1 MNRRQRSSRLVAA
14 LMLGSVALTYAS
26 PADAQWAVFDSSNF
40 GQNLLT
46 AERTLTQINNQI
58 KSLQNQAI
66 MLSNMARNLT
76 TFNFP
81 ELQQITTTL
90 QKIDTLMGQAQ
101 GISFKVSE
109 LDADFTRLFPG
120 RSGRATSTSQQ
131 LLEAKARMDGVMAA
145 YRETM
150 AAQSQI
156 AENVSTDART
166 LATLSSRSQS
176 SQGALQAAQATNQ
189 LLALTAK
196 QQFQIQQMMAA
207 QYRAEAT
214 DASARA
220 QASIDAQAATK
231 AFLGSGSAYTPR

>member
-1 MNRRQRSSRLVAA
+1 MSRRLPSRLFAA
-14 LMLGSVALTYAS
+14 VTAGALILTCAG

-58 KSLQNQAI
+58 KALQNQAT

-101 GISFKVSE
+101 GISFQVSQ
-109 LDADFTRLFPG
+109 LDAQFTRLFPG
-120 RSGRATSTSQQ
+120 QSGTASTTGQ
-131 LLEAKARMDGVMAA
+131 LLANAKTRLDTVMAA

-150 AAQSQI
+150 MAQSQI
-156 AENVSTDART
+156 AENVSNDA
-166 LATLSSRSQS
+166 ATLSTLSNRSQS
-176 SQGALQAAQATNQ
+176 SEGALQAAQATNQ

-196 QQFQIQQMMAA
+196 QQFQIQQMMAT
-207 QYRAEAT
+207 QYRGEAT

>member
-1 MNRRQRSSRLVAA
+1 MNRCCVSPRLIAA
-14 LMLGSVALTYAS
+14 VMIATVGLTCS
-26 PADAQWAVFDSSNF
+26 GPADAQWAVFDSSNF

-58 KSLQNQAI
+58 KALQNQAA

-81 ELQQITTTL
+81 ELQQITSTL
-90 QKIDTLMGQAQ
+90 QKINSLMAQAQ
-101 GISFKVSE
+101 GISFKVSQ
-109 LDADFTRLFPG
+109 LDAQFTRLFPG
-120 RSGRATSTSQQ
+120 QTGTVSTTNQQ
-131 LLEAKARMDGVMAA
+131 LANAKTRLDAVMAA
-145 YRETM
+145 YRQTM

-156 AENVSTDART
+156 AENVSADATT
-166 LATLSSRSQS
+166 LATLSNRSQS
-176 SQGALQAAQATNQ
+176 SEGALQAAQATNQ

-196 QQFQIQQMMAA
+196 QQFQIQQMMAT

-220 QASIDAQAATK
+220 QASIDAQATTK

>member
-1 MNRRQRSSRLVAA
+1 MIGAVGLT
-14 LMLGSVALTYAS
+14 GSG
-26 PADAQWAVFDSSNF
+26 PADAQWAVFDSGNF

-58 KSLQNQAI
+58 KALQNQAT

-81 ELQQITTTL
+81 ELQQITSTL

-101 GISFKVSE
+101 GISFKVSQ
-109 LDADFTRLFPG
+109 LDAQFTRLFPG
-120 RSGRATSTSQQ
+120 QAGTTATTGQQ
-131 LLEAKARMDGVMAA
+131 LANAKARLDTVMAA
-145 YRETM
+145 YRQTM

-156 AENVSTDART
+156 AENVTTDATT
-166 LATLSSRSQS
+166 LATLSDRSQS
-176 SQGALQAAQATNQ
+176 SQGTLQVAQATNQ
-189 LLALTAK
+189 LLALAAK
-196 QQFQIQQMMAA
+196 QQFQIQQMMAS

-214 DASARA
+214 DASAHA

-231 AFLGSGSAYTPR
+231 TFLGSGSAYTPR

>member
-1 MNRRQRSSRLVAA
+1 MNRRRLSPRLIAA
-14 LMLGSVALTYAS
+14 MMIGAVGLTGSG
-26 PADAQWAVFDSSNF
+26 PADAQWAVFDSGNF

-58 KSLQNQAI
+58 KALQNQAT

-81 ELQQITTTL
+81 ELQQITSTL
-90 QKIDTLMGQAQ
+90 RKIDTLMGQAQ
-101 GISFKVSE
+101 GIGFKVSQ
-109 LDADFTRLFPG
+109 LDAQFTRLFPG
-120 RSGRATSTSQQ
+120 QTGTVSTTDQQ
-131 LLEAKARMDGVMAA
+131 LANAKARLDTVMAA
-145 YRETM
+145 YRQTM

-156 AENVSTDART
+156 AENVSTDATT
-166 LATLSSRSQS
+166 LATLSDRSQS
-176 SQGALQAAQATNQ
+176 SEGALQAAQATNQ

-196 QQFQIQQMMAA
+196 QQFQIQQMMAT

>member
-1 MNRRQRSSRLVAA
+1 MRNQRPTFRLIAGMMLA
-14 LMLGSVALTYAS
+14 PLMLVTSS
-26 PADAQWAVFDSSNF
+26 PARAQWAVFDSSNF

-58 KSLQNQAI
+58 KALQNQAT

-90 QKIDTLMGQAQ
+90 QKINTLMGQAQ
-101 GISFKVSE
+101 GISFQVSQ
-109 LDADFTRLFPG
+109 LDAQFNRLFPG
-120 RSGRATSTSQQ
+120 QAGTATTTDQQ
-131 LLEAKARMDGVMAA
+131 LANAKSRLDAVMAA
-145 YRETM
+145 YHQTM

-156 AENVSTDART
+156 AENVSTDATTLST
-166 LATLSSRSQS
+166 LASRSQS

-196 QQFQIQQMMAA
+196 QQFQIQQMMAT